1 MSSTYAIVKTEL
13 GWMAL
18 AGSGGRLGCLS
29 LPQPAR
35 ELAIQAARTYA
46 VDVIESPDSFGDL
59 PLRLQLYFQGEPVE
73 FGDRVGVE
81 DATDFQR
88 AVWDATR
95 LIPYGQTRSYSWV
108 AERVGKLR
116 ACRAVGNALA
126 RNPIPIVIPCHRV
139 IARDGGLGGFT
150 GGLGMK
156 ARLLMLES
164 RGSERAP
171 RVQG

>member
-1 MSSTYAIVKTEL
+1 VSLVYTIVETEL
-13 GWMAL
+13 GWLAV
-18 AGSGGRLGCLS
+18 AGSGGRLDFVS

-35 ELAIQAARTYA
+35 ELAIRAARAYA

-59 PLRLQLYFQGEPVE
+59 PLRLRLYFQGEPVE
-73 FGDRVGVE
+73 FRDPVGVG
-81 DATDFQR
+81 DATEFQR

-108 AERVGKLR
+108 AEQVGKPR

-126 RNPIPIVIPCHRV
+126 RNPVPIVIPCHRV
-139 IARDGGLGGFT
+139 IARDGELGGFT
-150 GGLGMK
+150 GGLDTK
-156 ARLLMLES
+156 SKLLLLES
-164 RGSERAP
+164 RGSKRAP